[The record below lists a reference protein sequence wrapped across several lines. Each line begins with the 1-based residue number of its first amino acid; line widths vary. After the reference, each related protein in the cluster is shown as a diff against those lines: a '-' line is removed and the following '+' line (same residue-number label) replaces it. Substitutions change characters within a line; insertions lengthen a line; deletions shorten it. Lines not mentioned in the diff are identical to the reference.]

1 MSPVCCTCT
10 LFFTKWPYITRPTRR
25 DRPSKSKR
33 PRHDPCNNTPSS
45 HDSHLRERER
55 TRASHY
61 SRFNP
66 CSRSGQAR
74 PVTVGQ
80 RLSLR
85 VRTTSPSAS
94 SRPTPRPGLFTR
106 FCTRTITTAQHQAIS
121 ELYQAARVSA
131 SRAVRHERCC
141 AGVVVD
147 GGRLLRDAGEGA
159 GRPGPVAGGVLVVGV
174 PVAAVPPRRARAAAR
189 RARGPGAPRR
199 VAPPARRRRVA
210 GRVHGRGVAPLRR
223 VPGAPPR
230 RSRRRELRGK
240 RRPARV
246 PAHAGALQPPPL
258 PTGR

>member
-1 MSPVCCTCT
+1 VLHLYSLLHQVA
-10 LFFTKWPYITRPTRR
+10 LYN
-25 DRPSKSKR
+25 SANAKR
-33 PRHDPCNNTPSS
+33 LPFKIQTPSPS
-45 HDSHLRERER
+45 IHPATTWQSLERERESQPLLSLQSQL
-55 TRASHY
+55 TS
-61 SRFNP
+61 
-66 CSRSGQAR
+66 R

-106 FCTRTITTAQHQAIS
+106 FCTRTITTAQHQATYLSCIKLRS
-121 ELYQAARVSA
+121 FPQAG
-131 SRAVRHERCC
+131 RHERG
-141 AGVVVD
+141 AGVD
-147 GGRLLRDAGEGA
+147 GGRLLRDAGAGA